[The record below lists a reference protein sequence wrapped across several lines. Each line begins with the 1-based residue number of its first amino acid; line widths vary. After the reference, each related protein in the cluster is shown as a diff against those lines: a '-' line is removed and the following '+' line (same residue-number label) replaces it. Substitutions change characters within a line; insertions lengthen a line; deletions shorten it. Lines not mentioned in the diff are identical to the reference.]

1 MLRFFNGR
9 ILRFENGPHITEDE
23 VHISGDTIVYVGP
36 ATAEDKN
43 RFDREID
50 LHGNLLMPGF
60 KNAHTH
66 TPMTFLR
73 SLADDLPLDRWL
85 REAIWP
91 NEAKLDDEAVYLFT
105 KLGILEYLSSGITA
119 SFDMYSHSEAYVA
132 ANIDSGFRTVLCSGM
147 NDFDADPTDIERDYL
162 HYNQCSDRISYQLGI
177 HAEYTTGIERLKY
190 MVSLAEKYKA
200 PCWTHL
206 SETKAEVEG
215 CIQRYGMTPPLFLDS
230 IGFFNYGGGGFH
242 CCHMTKDDIDM
253 FADKHLWAV
262 TNPASN
268 LKLASGIAPVARM
281 MKRGVRFAIGTDGA
295 SSNNALD
302 MFREMFLTTGLQNVL
317 EDNPNA
323 CPAAEVL
330 EMACVNGAR
339 CMGLENCD
347 DLAVGKKADLI
358 VIDLNR
364 PNMRPLNSIP
374 NNLVFSGSKENVKI
388 TMVNGRVLYE
398 DGRFHIDDDPAELY
412 HKAETFMKERI
423 RR

>member
-1 MLRFFNGR
+1 
-9 ILRFENGPHITEDE
+9 
-23 VHISGDTIVYVGP
+23 
-36 ATAEDKN
+36 
-43 RFDREID
+43 
-50 LHGNLLMPGF
+50 
-60 KNAHTH
+60 
-66 TPMTFLR
+66 
-73 SLADDLPLDRWL
+73 
-85 REAIWP
+85 
-91 NEAKLDDEAVYLFT
+91 
-105 KLGILEYLSSGITA
+105 
-119 SFDMYSHSEAYVA
+119 
-132 ANIDSGFRTVLCSGM
+132 
-147 NDFDADPTDIERDYL
+147 
-162 HYNQCSDRISYQLGI
+162 
-177 HAEYTTGIERLKY
+177 
-190 MVSLAEKYKA
+190 
-200 PCWTHL
+200 
-206 SETKAEVEG
+206 
-215 CIQRYGMTPPLFLDS
+215 
-230 IGFFNYGGGGFH
+230 
-242 CCHMTKDDIDM
+242 
-253 FADKHLWAV
+253 
-262 TNPASN
+262 
-268 LKLASGIAPVARM
+268 